1 MTNGSIQVLI
11 VDDDRKG
18 ALLLSKALGVFGDI
32 TCDTV
37 YSAEEMFERIKRRQY
52 RVFLLDL
59 NLPGMDG
66 LKALE
71 KLKAEI
77 PGAQVLMITGHND
90 IQTAVNA
97 VKQGASQYLV
107 KPLDVGHVAE
117 MIHKSSRESRGLP
130 DTSSLKG
137 ASPLMIYSENSPLKI
152 LLETVEK
159 ISVSDASVLIYGESG
174 TGKELMARHIHM
186 ESFRAKNAFI
196 PVNCAAIPRELMES
210 EFFGHEKGAFTGA
223 FESRDGLFKMA
234 DKGTLFMDEISEMPL
249 FMQVKLLR
257 TFQSGEIRR
266 VGSVHFDHVDTRIVA
281 ATGKNLQE
289 EIKNQ
294 RFREDLY
301 YRLNVV
307 TLELPPLR
315 KRKMDIPL
323 LVKAFLSGTEKG
335 NKKCEIE
342 DKALV
347 LLSEYSWPGNI
358 REFKNCIERLVLLS
372 ENSIIRARDV
382 EMDFLNKKK
391 ASLPLATDIPQT
403 LDEMEKI
410 QILKALESTHGNKT
424 QTAKMLGI
432 SLQTLYNKLNRFGIF
447 QGSS

>member
-32 TCDTV
+32 SCDTV
-37 YSAEEMFERIKRRQY
+37 FSAEEMFERIRRRPY

-66 LKALE
+66 LGALG

-77 PGAQVLMITGHND
+77 PQAQILMITGHND
-90 IQTAVNA
+90 IQTAVTA

-107 KPLDVGHVAE
+107 KPLDVAHVAE
-117 MIHKSSRESRGLP
+117 MIRRASRESRGLP
-130 DTSSLKG
+130 DISSLKG
-137 ASPLMIYSENSPLKI
+137 AAPAMIYSESSPLKK

-174 TGKELMARHIHM
+174 TGKELMARHIHL
-186 ESFRAKNAFI
+186 ESPRAKNAFI
-196 PVNCAAIPRELMES
+196 PVNCAAIPQELMES

-223 FESRDGLFKMA
+223 HEARDGFFKMA
-234 DKGTLFMDEISEMPL
+234 DKGTLFMDEMAEMPIFL
-249 FMQVKLLR
+249 QVKLLR
-257 TFQSGEIRR
+257 TLQSGEIRR
-266 VGSVHFDHVDTRIVA
+266 IGSVRFDHVDTRIIA
-281 ATGKNLQE
+281 ATGKDLQQ
-289 EIKNQ
+289 EIQKQ

-323 LVKAFLSGTEKG
+323 LAKAFLSGTENG
-335 NKKCEIE
+335 KCEME
-342 DKALV
+342 EKALA

-372 ENSIIRARDV
+372 ENRIIRAKDV
-382 EMDFLNKKK
+382 EMDLLNKRKIIA
-391 ASLPLATDIPQT
+391 ASAPEGTQT

-410 QILKALESTHGNKT
+410 QILKALESTRGNKT

-432 SLQTLYNKLNRFGIF
+432 SLQTLYNKLNRFGI
-447 QGSS
+447 S

>member
-18 ALLLSKALGVFGDI
+18 AHLLSKALGVFGDI
-32 TCDTV
+32 DCDSV
-37 YSAEEMFERIKRRQY
+37 FSAEEMFERIKRRQY

-66 LKALE
+66 LNALQ
-71 KLKAEI
+71 KIKAEN
-77 PGAQVLMITGHND
+77 PQAQVLMITGHND
-90 IQTAVNA
+90 IQTAVTA

-107 KPLDVGHVAE
+107 KPLDVAHVAE
-117 MIHKSSRESRGLP
+117 MIRRASRESRGLP
-130 DTSSLKG
+130 DISSLKG
-137 ASPLMIYSENSPLKI
+137 AAPAMIYSESSPLKI

-174 TGKELMARHIHM
+174 TGKELMARHIHL
-186 ESFRAKNAFI
+186 ESPRAKNAFI
-196 PVNCAAIPRELMES
+196 PVNCAAIPQELMES

-223 FESRDGLFKMA
+223 HEARDGLFKMA
-234 DKGTLFMDEISEMPL
+234 DKGTLFMDEMAEMPL

-257 TFQSGEIRR
+257 TLQSGEIRR
-266 VGSVHFDHVDTRIVA
+266 IGSVRFDHVDTRIVA
-281 ATGKNLQE
+281 ATGKDLQQ
-289 EIKNQ
+289 EIQKQ

-323 LVKAFLSGTEKG
+323 LAKAFLSATEKE
-335 NKKCEIE
+335 NEKCEME
-342 DKALV
+342 EKALA

-372 ENSIIRARDV
+372 ENRIIRAKEV
-382 EMDFLNKKK
+382 EMDLLNKRKLM
-391 ASLPLATDIPQT
+391 ASSAPEGPQT

-410 QILKALESTHGNKT
+410 QILKALESARGNKT
-424 QTAKMLGI
+424 QTAKTLGI
-432 SLQTLYNKLNRFGIF
+432 SLQTLYNKLNRFGIS
-447 QGSS
+447 QG